1 MTDHRTTPPETRGIG
16 SPVAARLAAFTA
28 ALSLAAVGFV
38 FAFGSDMPH
47 ADEWDVIAST
57 IPDWPPAEWFLGH
70 HNEHRFPLGR
80 LVWTAG
86 MWASGNDFRAGMLL
100 SVAALT
106 GASLLLLSAARLAR
120 GRAALADVLIPA
132 LLLNPGHAFNLLM
145 GYQVVFTLYVLG
157 VAGCV
162 RAAAGFRPT
171 SVGWAASAVGWTAVA
186 ATCGAFGTVFAP
198 VAAVWLAYAG
208 VVGWRAGSRAPAVV
222 LLGGA
227 AAVAAYTAW
236 VVATAPSGDPA
247 NFRRAGRDILAA
259 AAGYYGIGLGSWADT
274 ASSTRRAVAAVIGC
288 ACYLAATALLIRA
301 ILFRPAV
308 RPFALACWLAL
319 VGQAVAAVA
328 IAVSRG
334 AGLQDRYVS
343 PGAVGLAVCWLAITA
358 LPRRIPRALT
368 AVAMVAA
375 VALLAANGRDGWA
388 TGTRLRAAARRI
400 EADIGSRVPL
410 SLVAGRHGGSP
421 MVVVGERMAD
431 RLKLLRAARVGIFAD
446 VADDPPFGVL
456 PIPLAPFELKARHP
470 PYPTIPLSPPGRRVI
485 ALRAIGEQTHFRPDQ
500 RLILRWRG
508 ANGEDRTADAWAP
521 AVPSRMAA
529 CFLVDDVPT
538 EVRLEPAGPLPGL
551 TVERLE
557 WLVRDDA
564 R

>member
-1 MTDHRTTPPETRGIG
+1 MNDWRTMPPETRMFGT
-16 SPVAARLAAFTA
+16 PAATATVAFTA
-28 ALSLAAVGFV
+28 ALSVAATAFV
-38 FAFGSDMPH
+38 LAFGSDMPH

-57 IPDWPPAEWFLGH
+57 IPHWPAAEWFFGH

-86 MWASGNDFRAGMLL
+86 MWASGNDFRTGMLL

-120 GRAALADVLIPA
+120 GRAAVADAVIPA

-171 SVGWAASAVGWTAVA
+171 SVGWAASAAGWAAVA
-186 ATCGAFGTVFAP
+186 ATCGAFGTVSAP
-198 VAAVWLAYAG
+198 PAAAWLAYAG
-208 VVGWRAGSRAPAVV
+208 VVGWRTGGRASAVV

-274 ASSTRRAVAAVIGC
+274 ASSARRATAAAVGC
-288 ACYLAATALLIRA
+288 GCYLVATALLIRA
-301 ILFRPAV
+301 MLGRPAV

-319 VGQAVAAVA
+319 VGQTVAAVA

-343 PGAVGLAVCWLAITA
+343 PGAVGLAVCWLAITTL
-358 LPRRIPRALT
+358 LPRIPRALT
-368 AVAMVAA
+368 AVALAAA

-388 TGTRLRAAARRI
+388 TGTRLRTAARRI
-400 EADIGSRVPL
+400 EADIAAGVPL
-410 SLVAGRHGGSP
+410 SVVAGRHGGSA
-421 MVVVGERMAD
+421 MVVVGERVAD
-431 RLKLLRAARVGIFAD
+431 RLKLLRAARVGVFAD
-446 VADDPPFGVL
+446 LADDPPFGVL
-456 PIPLAPFELKARHP
+456 SIPIAPFVLTARHP
-470 PYPTIPLSPPGRRVI
+470 PYPTVPLPPPGRRVV
-485 ALRAIGEQTHFRPDQ
+485 ALRVVGAQTHFRPDQ
-500 RLILRWRG
+500 RLVLRWRG
-508 ANGEDRTADAWAP
+508 ATGAEREADAWAP
-521 AVPSRMAA
+521 AVPSRMSA
-529 CFLVDDVPT
+529 CLLVDDVPT
-538 EVRLEPAGPLPGL
+538 DIRLEAAGPLPGL
-551 TVERLE
+551 IIERLE
-557 WLVRDDA
+557 WLTRDDTP
-564 R
+564 